1 MKAMNNVRYSVHVSC
16 EQSCHWSTDGAKLE
30 LNLCSR
36 S

>member
-1 MKAMNNVRYSVHVSC
+1 MNSVGYSVRVSC

-30 LNLCSR
+30 VNLYSR